1 MQLNP
6 KASQAYNERA
16 NTLLPHLTAQ
26 PSQRP
31 RASNRRFV
39 PDAHVTATIPSQD
52 IIGEIKMM
60 RRDREG
66 NEAGKAFYHEGETIE
81 LIGEGY
87 QILKKIAVGM
97 HKAPDLNGAVSVTF
111 LIDRIFDW
119 VKESYKRTATLPM
132 TEYVLMECEKS
143 IKEYEVWIPIAY
155 THIESEFHF
164 GKMKIKTITREMLDR
179 WEADF
184 RQRHPEMPPG
194 ADEFFTR
201 WRKKVLGLAS
211 ATMELKAEPKRAYEL
226 ASSEAERT
234 LAILR
239 CLSPQNIFPFVVSYS
254 VPLGQE
260 GARSFQYLMTQEDK
274 VAFSTS
280 GIEQTPFDR
289 WTIDNEYLTEM
300 KQFGLDKLDALLKVE
315 NPTAFQK
322 TMLNALQLYGKSS
335 TFRDSADKL
344 TYILTPIEAL
354 LLLNQGQSPEDLAE
368 RFAFFVEKT
377 LEGRKQA
384 FETVLQIYDRRLSFV
399 HGEHTEADM
408 QLLER
413 FMVMAWTFFMN
424 SVGNANKYAT
434 KDEFIRAIDNF
445 KLSGGLK

>member
-16 NTLLPHLTAQ
+16 NTLFSHLTAR

-31 RASNRRFV
+31 QASSRHFV
-39 PDAHVTATIPSQD
+39 PDAHVTATIPFQD

-60 RRDREG
+60 RHDREG
-66 NEAGKAFYHEGETIE
+66 NEAGKAFYHEGQTVE

-87 QILKKIAVGM
+87 QILKKIAVGI
-97 HKAPDLNGAVSVTF
+97 HKAPDLHQSVSVTF
-111 LIDRIFDW
+111 LVDHIFDW
-119 VKESYKRTATLPM
+119 VQESYKQTTTLTM

-143 IKEYEVWIPIAY
+143 IKEYEVWIPIAS

-201 WRKKVLGLAS
+201 WRKKVLGLAA

-226 ASSEAERT
+226 VSSEAERT
-234 LAILR
+234 LSILR
-239 CLSPQNIFPFVVSYS
+239 CLSPQNCFPFVVSYS

-260 GARSFQYLMTQEDK
+260 GARSFQYLMTQEDR
-274 VAFSTS
+274 VVFSTS

-300 KQFGLDKLDALLKVE
+300 KQFGLDKLDALLKIQS
-315 NPTAFQK
+315 PTAFQK
-322 TMLNALQLYGKSS
+322 TMLNALQLYGRSS
-335 TFRDSADKL
+335 IFRDSADKL

-368 RFAFFVEKT
+368 RFAFFVDKT
-377 LEGRKQA
+377 FEGRKQA

-399 HGEHTEADM
+399 HGEHPEADM

-413 FMVMAWTFFMN
+413 FMVMAWTFFIN
-424 SVGNANKYAT
+424 SVGNANKFTT
-434 KDEFIRAIDNF
+434 KDEFIRAVDNF

>member
-16 NTLLPHLTAQ
+16 NTLFPHLTAQ

-31 RASNRRFV
+31 RVSNQRFV
-39 PDAHVTATIPSQD
+39 PDVHVTATIPFND

-66 NEAGKAFYHEGETIE
+66 NEAGKAFYHEGQTVE

-87 QILKKIAVGM
+87 QILKKTAVGM
-97 HKAPDLNGAVSVTF
+97 HKAPDLNRSVSVAF

-119 VKESYKRTATLPM
+119 VKESYKQATTLPM
-132 TEYVLMECEKS
+132 TEYVLMECEKN
-143 IKEYEVWIPIAY
+143 IKEYEVWIPVAS

-164 GKMKIKTITREMLDR
+164 GKMKIKTITREMLDQ

-184 RQRHPEMPPG
+184 RHRHPEMPPT

-201 WRKKVLGLAS
+201 WRKKVLGLAA
-211 ATMELKAEPKRAYEL
+211 ATMELKAESKRAYEL

-234 LAILR
+234 LSILR
-239 CLSPQNIFPFVVSYS
+239 CLSPQNCFPFVVSYS

-260 GARSFQYLMTQEDK
+260 GARSFQYLITEDDK
-274 VAFSTS
+274 VVFSTS
-280 GIEQTPFDR
+280 GIEQTPLDR

-300 KQFGLDKLDALLKVE
+300 KQFGLDKLDALLKVQS
-315 NPTAFQK
+315 PTAFQK
-322 TMLNALQLYGKSS
+322 TMLNALQLYGRSS

-354 LLLNQGQSPEDLAE
+354 LLNKGQGPEDLAE

-384 FETVLQIYDRRLSFV
+384 FETVIQIYDRRLSFV

-408 QLLER
+408 QLLEK
-413 FMVMAWTFFMN
+413 FMVMAWTFFLN
-424 SVGNANKYAT
+424 SVGNANKFAT

>member
-6 KASQAYNERA
+6 KASEAYNKKA
-16 NTLLPHLTAQ
+16 NNLFPHLTAR
-26 PSQRP
+26 PSQRQ
-31 RASNRRFV
+31 RVSNRRFV
-39 PDAHVTATIPSQD
+39 PDVHVTATIPSHD
-52 IIGEIKMM
+52 IIGEIQMM

-66 NEAGKAFYHEGETIE
+66 NEAGKAFHHEGQTIE

-87 QILKKIAVGM
+87 QILKKIAVGL
-97 HKAPDLNGAVSVTF
+97 HKAPDLQQSVSVAF
-111 LIDRIFDW
+111 LIDHIFDW
-119 VKESYKRTATLPM
+119 VKENYKQTTTLPM
-132 TEYVLMECEKS
+132 TEYVLMKCEKS
-143 IKEYEVWIPIAY
+143 IKEYKVWIPIAS

-164 GKMKIKTITREMLDR
+164 GKMKIKTITREMLEQ

-201 WRKKVLGLAS
+201 WRKKVLGLAA

-234 LAILR
+234 LSILR
-239 CLSPQNIFPFVVSYS
+239 CLSPQNCFPFVISYS

-260 GARSFQYLMTQEDK
+260 GTRSYQYLMTQDDK
-274 VAFSTS
+274 VVLSTS
-280 GIEQTPFDR
+280 GIEPTPFDR
-289 WTIDNEYLTEM
+289 WTIDNEYMAEM
-300 KQFGLDKLDALLKVE
+300 KRFGLDKLDALLKVQS
-315 NPTAFQK
+315 PTTFQK
-322 TMLNALQLYGKSS
+322 TMLDALQLYGRSS

-354 LLLNQGQSPEDLAE
+354 LLNKGQSPEDLAE

-399 HGEHTEADM
+399 HEEHTDTDM

-413 FMVMAWTFFMN
+413 FMSMAWTFFLN

-434 KDEFIRAIDNF
+434 KEEFIHAIDNL